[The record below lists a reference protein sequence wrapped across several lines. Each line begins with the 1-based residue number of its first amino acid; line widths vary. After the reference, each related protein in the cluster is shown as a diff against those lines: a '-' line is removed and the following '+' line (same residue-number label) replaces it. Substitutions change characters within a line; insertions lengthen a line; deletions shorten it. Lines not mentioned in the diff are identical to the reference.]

1 MNLFESL
8 TLLDSLNRLGTTTAV
23 ATRQRMSQS
32 TVSKR
37 LIALQAHLGFDIILR
52 EGRNLRLTGAGH
64 SVLERALP
72 IARALQDALEPGHA
86 SPHQPLSVSLGVAE
100 SILSTWGAELLHS
113 IENKLPNLSLNLH
126 SHRGPIV
133 LERLLSGDYK
143 AGLIGGSSHV
153 PKGIEVCPIGIE
165 PMVLMYPPGWSDRS
179 LLERQADFGLISI
192 EEQSGT
198 WQAIVSR
205 VLAFRRRNLNVTT
218 RVESFLSAAAMCEA
232 KFGPALVPLG
242 VARLMGVKRERI
254 ESLPGIDREVAF
266 ICRKRTLDSKEVGK
280 LVSALRQ
287 GFPKMAL

>member
-1 MNLFESL
+1 MDLFESL
-8 TLLDSLNRLGTTTAV
+8 SLLDSLNRLGTTTAV

-52 EGRNLRLTGAGH
+52 EGRNLRLTAAGR

-72 IARALQDALEPGHA
+72 IARALQDALEPDHA
-86 SPHQPLSVSLGVAE
+86 AVQQPLAVSLGVAE
-100 SILSTWGAELLHS
+100 SILSTWGAELLRS
-113 IENKLPNLSLNLH
+113 VEGKLPNLGLNLH

-133 LERLLSGDYK
+133 LERVLSGDYK

-153 PKGIEVCPIGIE
+153 PKGIEVRPIGIE
-165 PMVLMYPPGWSDRS
+165 PMVLMYPPGWNVRPHAEAQTD
-179 LLERQADFGLISI
+179 LGLISI

-198 WQAIVSR
+198 WQAITSR
-205 VLAFRRRNLNVTT
+205 VLRFRRRNLTVTT

-242 VARLMGVKRERI
+242 VARLMGVKRDRLEL
-254 ESLPGIDREVAF
+254 LPGIDREITFV
-266 ICRKRTLDSKEVGK
+266 CRKRTLDSKEIGK
-280 LVSALRQ
+280 LVNALRQ
-287 GFPKMAL
+287 GFPKMTL